1 MHKNSLS
8 EKWRYKFDNFMARGT
23 VSLIGGLGFLS
34 LLIVLIAG
42 VVLVI
47 LGIESGKDGIIEAGW
62 QGLMRTLDSGNM
74 ADDSGW
80 IYRLIML
87 FVTVGGIFIVSALIG
102 VISSGL
108 DVKFEELRKGRSK
121 VIEKDHTIIYGWS
134 SHIFSVISEIS
145 LANESRGGAAIVIL
159 GDKDKVEMEEEIRE
173 KVGSTGKTRV
183 VCRSGS
189 PADIANIKIVS
200 PETSRTIIILAP
212 EKENPDADTIKTI
225 LALTNSPVRR
235 PEPYHIVAEI
245 HDAKNMDVAK
255 MVGKDEVELIEVGDL
270 ISRVI
275 AQTCRQSG
283 LSIVY
288 IELLDFGGD
297 EIYFKGEPSLT
308 GKTYGET
315 LFAYEDSAVMGIITK
330 SNDVLINPPMDT
342 HLHAGDKLIMIAE
355 DDDTIVLSG
364 MRDFALKE
372 AAIQNKI
379 MAPAAPEYTLVL
391 GWNHK
396 AATIITELDAY
407 SAPDS
412 GLTVVADYSWSA
424 EEMER
429 IIGQLK
435 NIKISFASGDTTDR
449 RILDSLKVEKY
460 DHVIL
465 LCYSGMLEMQE
476 ADSRTL
482 ITLLHLRDIDE
493 ISGKD
498 VSVVSEM
505 LDLRN
510 RALAEVTKADDFIV
524 SDELISLIMS
534 QVSENKYL
542 NKVFSVLFS
551 PEGSEIYLKPAE
563 KYVVP
568 GQTVNF
574 YTVMEVAKRQNETA
588 IGYRI
593 KAHAS
598 DSTKAYGVVINP
610 KKSPTFI
617 LGPEDKVIV
626 LAES

>member
-1 MHKNSLS
+1 MQKISFS
-8 EKWRYKFDNFMARGT
+8 EKVRYKFDNFMARGT
-23 VSLIGGLGFLS
+23 VSLIGGLGIIS
-34 LLIVLIAG
+34 LLIVVLAG
-42 VVLVI
+42 VVLAI
-47 LGIESGKDGIIEAGW
+47 LGVGSGEKGFVEAAW
-62 QGLMRTLDSGNM
+62 QGLMRTLDSGNL
-74 ADDSGW
+74 ADDEGGL
-80 IYRLIML
+80 YRLIML

-108 DVKFEELRKGRSK
+108 DVKFDELRKGRSK
-121 VIEKDHTIIYGWS
+121 VIEKDHTVIYGWS

-145 LANESRGGAAIVIL
+145 LANENRPGSAIVIL
-159 GDKDKVEMEEEIRE
+159 GDKDKVEMEDEIRE
-173 KVGSTGKTRV
+173 KLGSTGKTRV

-200 PETSRTIIILAP
+200 PDTSRSIIILAP
-212 EKENPDADTIKTI
+212 EKENPDAETIKTL
-225 LALTNSPVRR
+225 LALTNSKERR

-245 HDAKNMDVAK
+245 HDPKNMDVAK

-288 IELLDFGGD
+288 TELLDFGGD
-297 EIYFKGEPSLT
+297 EIYFKEEPTLT

-315 LFAYEDSAVMGIITK
+315 LFAYENSAVMGIITK
-330 SNDVLINPPMDT
+330 DNDVLINPHMDT
-342 HLHAGDKLIMIAE
+342 HYHAGDKLITISE

-364 MRDFALKE
+364 LKDY
-372 AAIQNKI
+372 AIKDKAI
-379 MAPAAPEYTLVL
+379 STEEIAPSAPEFTLVL

-407 SAPDS
+407 SAPNS
-412 GLTVVADYSWSA
+412 GLTVVADYSWSN
-424 EEMER
+424 EEIER
-429 IIGQLK
+429 ITTRIK
-435 NIKISFASGDTTDR
+435 NNKINFISGDTTDR
-449 RILDSLKVEKY
+449 RILDSLYVEKY

-465 LCYSGMLEMQE
+465 LCYSEQLEMQE

-542 NKVFSVLFS
+542 NKVFSVLFQ

-563 KYVVP
+563 KYIKA
-568 GQTVNF
+568 GEQVNF
-574 YTVMEVAKRQNETA
+574 YTVMEAARRQNETA
-588 IGYRI
+588 IGYRL
-593 KAHAS
+593 KAQAS
-598 DSTKAYGVVINP
+598 DAQKQYGVIINP
-610 KKSPTFI
+610 KKSETFV